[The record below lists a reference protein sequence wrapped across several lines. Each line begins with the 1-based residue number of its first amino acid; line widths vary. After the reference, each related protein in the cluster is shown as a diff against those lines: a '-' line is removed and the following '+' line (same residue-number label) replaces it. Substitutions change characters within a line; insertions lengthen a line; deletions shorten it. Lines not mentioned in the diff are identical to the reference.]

1 MTDSSLDVSASL
13 LKAGNTRE
21 LSASECSGEPN
32 CIGSFDDSLKDAIVE
47 SKTADNQIDTPNY
60 SIIDSEQS
68 SFHARQYLP
77 PHFVTVDG
85 LAGLTEV
92 RSFLAATT
100 NESGE
105 VGVALSAARAVSVNL
120 YVSSSWKADGQTGKV
135 KLDADWAAVNKSIPI
150 VNHQFNI
157 FENRLLSVAP
167 GETNIEMNSLVHA
180 QKSAHDEELNR
191 SLLIREGSSYTN
203 GHKNDENRI
212 PVRTENTLFDRVTFS
227 QSSKVISPS
236 DFASH
241 LRILKAKGGGE
252 ARLQL
257 HPAELGRMT
266 IRLSTEGDEARVTF
280 VVENHHAR
288 QVIESN
294 MPRLRDLMEQSGLS
308 LTDTEV
314 SEQQLDDSDA
324 RSSEQFSDDNGD
336 EFSESDPPDSSR
348 LIKSDHLLDTFA

>member
-13 LKAGNTRE
+13 LKSGNTRE
-21 LSASECSGEPN
+21 LSATECSGEPN
-32 CIGSFDDSLKDAIVE
+32 RIESFDDSLKDAIVE
-47 SKTADNQIDTPNY
+47 SKTANNQSDMPNY

-68 SFHARQYLP
+68 SFNARQHLP
-77 PHFVTVDG
+77 PHRVTVDD
-85 LAGLTEV
+85 LAGLSEV
-92 RSFLAATT
+92 RSFLADTT
-100 NESGE
+100 NESG
-105 VGVALSAARAVSVNL
+105 GLGAALTAARAVSVDL
-120 YVSSSWKADGQTGKV
+120 FVSSSSKADGQTGNA
-135 KLDADWAAVNKSIPI
+135 KLGADWAVVNKSFPI

-180 QKSAHDEELNR
+180 QKSAHDDDVNR

-203 GHKNDENRI
+203 VHKNDENRI
-212 PVRTENTLFDRVTFS
+212 PARTENTLFDRATFS
-227 QSSKVISPS
+227 QSSKVISTS
-236 DFASH
+236 DFASN

-308 LTDTEV
+308 LADTDV
-314 SEQQLDDSDA
+314 AEQQLDDSDA
-324 RSSEQFSDDNGD
+324 WSSEQFADENGD
-336 EFSESDPPDSSR
+336 ELSESDSTDSSR
-348 LIKSDHLLDTFA
+348 VIKSDHLLDTFA

>member
-13 LKAGNTRE
+13 LKSGNTRE
-21 LSASECSGEPN
+21 FSASECSGETN

-47 SKTADNQIDTPNY
+47 SKTADNQIDMPNY

-68 SFHARQYLP
+68 SFNARQYLP
-77 PHFVTVDG
+77 PHRVTVDG

-100 NESGE
+100 NESGGM
-105 VGVALSAARAVSVNL
+105 GVALPEVRAVPMDL
-120 YVSSSWKADGQTGKV
+120 FVSSSWKVDGQTGKA
-135 KLDADWAAVNKSIPI
+135 KLDADWAVVNKSIPI
-150 VNHQFNI
+150 INHQFNI
-157 FENRLLSVAP
+157 FENRLLSGAP
-167 GETNIEMNSLVHA
+167 GETNIEMNALIHA
-180 QKSAHDEELNR
+180 QKSARDEDLNR
-191 SLLIREGSSYTN
+191 SLLIREGSSHTN
-203 GHKNDENRI
+203 VHKNDENRI
-212 PVRTENTLFDRVTFS
+212 PARTENTLFDRATFS

-236 DFASH
+236 DFASN

-308 LTDTEV
+308 LADTDV

-324 RSSEQFSDDNGD
+324 RSSEQFPDENGD
-336 EFSESDPPDSSR
+336 ELSESDSPDLSR
-348 LIKSDHLLDTFA
+348 VIKSDHLLDTFA